1 MNKKQI
7 IIDTN
12 VLVAALRSR
21 SGASFKLIEALGKGL
36 FETSVST
43 AIILEYEDVLMRHYE
58 ELGLTSTDVRL
69 FIDYIV
75 KVSRRVPIHFR
86 WRPFLRDPGDECFL
100 ELAVAAAAHSI
111 ITYNKRDFTGVDER
125 FGITIMDAREFLIQ
139 IGELL

>member
-7 IIDTN
+7 VIDTN

-21 SGASFKLIEALGKGL
+21 SGASFKLIETLGKGL

-43 AIILEYEDVLMRHYE
+43 AIVLEYEDVLMRHYE

-75 KVSRRVPIHFR
+75 KVSRWVPKA
-86 WRPFLRDPGDECFL
+86 P
-100 ELAVAAAAHSI
+100 
-111 ITYNKRDFTGVDER
+111 
-125 FGITIMDAREFLIQ
+125 
-139 IGELL
+139 